1 MSHHSAAPVVEE
13 MTRYMVMESL
23 RQTGI
28 ELNRMW
34 ARSVQ
39 AGNDDAIQ
47 YAEASQ
53 AVYRAL
59 VVLRAH

>member
-34 ARSVQ
+34 SRSVQ